1 MPSYLLSFRTP
12 NDYAATPDTRVAWN
26 KFFGEISTHLEDIGS
41 PIFGRK
47 EVRRQRPVKL
57 LLWTSCESWSR
68 TLVGRSFPPT
78 AEAGSGLK

>member
-41 PIFGRK
+41 PIFSGPQPTRLDVVEDASIK
-47 EVRRQRPVKL
+47 
-57 LLWTSCESWSR
+57 SR
-68 TLVGRSFPPT
+68 GW
-78 AEAGSGLK
+78 